1 MSSAYSFSLHSTP
14 PRKPTAHHCN
24 AERKHNP
31 FRALSN
37 TDLQPLAQNLFGN
50 YNPHQPNSSN
60 AVRSLR

>member
-1 MSSAYSFSLHSTP
+1 MSSDYSFSLNSTP

-31 FRALSN
+31 FRCITNAE
-37 TDLQPLAQNLFGN
+37 LQPLSQNLFGN
-50 YNPHQPNSSN
+50 YSHSYGQPSN